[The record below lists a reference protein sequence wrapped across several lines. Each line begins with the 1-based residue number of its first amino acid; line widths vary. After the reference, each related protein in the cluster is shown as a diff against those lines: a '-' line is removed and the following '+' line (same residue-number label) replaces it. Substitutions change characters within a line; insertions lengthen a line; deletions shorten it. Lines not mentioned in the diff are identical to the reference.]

1 MKFNIEKV
9 TTFLLYLCFYFS
21 LIVLFLLC
29 KYNKITLQNLGILL
43 FIANEPENC
52 HIFSVANEWL

>member
-1 MKFNIEKV
+1 MV
-9 TTFLLYLCFYFS
+9 AVFYFK
-21 LIVLFLLC
+21 LIL
-29 KYNKITLQNLGILL
+29 NKINKKYANAPVINTNKMKKYMNGKD

>member
-1 MKFNIEKV
+1 MHPLVKFTDFNKLS
-9 TTFLLYLCFYFS
+9 LLNEAYHKTG
-21 LIVLFLLC
+21 
-29 KYNKITLQNLGILL
+29 KYECYVAINALNSKLKG